1 MWSRAINI
9 MAGDNSAI
17 AAVILITATCF
28 VAAIFAIV
36 VYFAVVVSVTYISMY
51 YYEFVTDYADIILSC
66 VTLALA
72 VALLIQIIFVTSKLK
87 EDEEKLRNIRIIAS
101 MGVFFSF
108 VLLNFLFFLK
118 KVGVAIMVLALIER
132 VVMVF
137 VDNYILDYSLGY
149 GVSGLG
155 FFFFFFFLCC
165 VSSTF
170 C

>member
-1 MWSRAINI
+1 

-17 AAVILITATCF
+17 AAVILITAACF

-101 MGVFFSF
+101 GG
-108 VLLNFLFFLK
+108 FFL
-118 KVGVAIMVLALIER
+118 VC
-132 VVMVF
+132 
-137 VDNYILDYSLGY
+137 
-149 GVSGLG
+149 
-155 FFFFFFFLCC
+155 FLVC
-165 VSSTF
+165 
-170 C
+170 